1 MWMGV
6 PTSRLATIAAG
17 ATELAKKTIP
27 DSRNKIYV
35 EPIM

>member
-1 MWMGV
+1 MGV
-6 PTSRLATIAAG
+6 PTHLLPMIAQG
-17 ATELAKKTIP
+17 AAELAKKAVP